1 MNPLK
6 GIRELVRGL
15 QITSKH
21 LGRHA
26 ITIQYP
32 EERWKMP
39 ERSRGIVV
47 LLSDKHTGEL
57 NCTACMLCEKAC
69 PTGAIRI
76 DAPRDE
82 KKKRQLKQFIVDNGL
97 CCFCGLCEESCN
109 FCAIKLATKYEFS
122 SESKE
127 DLIWDIKKL
136 QEVGRDV
143 LYIDTRK
150 KKKETA
156 GEAPPKPQK
165 TKPEKPDTLENKMV
179 VDKQAV
185 HPSVESDEGIKT
197 PEAESVQEIPD
208 QPSENK
214 TTSHEKPTSSDNL
227 EDGGTQKDKE
237 GQL

>member
-21 LGRHA
+21 LCRHA

-32 EERWKMP
+32 EERWTMP

-47 LLSDKHTGEL
+47 LLSDKETGEL

-69 PTGAIRI
+69 PTAAIRI

-82 KKKRQLKQFIVDNGL
+82 KKRRHLKQFIVNHGL
-97 CCFCGLCEESCN
+97 CCFCDLCKEACN
-109 FCAIKLATKYEFS
+109 FSAIKLATKYEFS

-127 DLIWDIKKL
+127 DLVWDIKKL

-143 LYIDTRK
+143 PYIDTRK
-150 KKKETA
+150 KKKEA
-156 GEAPPKPQK
+156 AKAASP
-165 TKPEKPDTLENKMV
+165 KPEKAKQEMPSKPDKNE
-179 VDKQAV
+179 DKPDVTEGQT
-185 HPSVESDEGIKT
+185 PSV
-197 PEAESVQEIPD
+197 
-208 QPSENK
+208 PSEN
-214 TTSHEKPTSSDNL
+214 EKPPSD
-227 EDGGTQKDKE
+227 EKE
-237 GQL
+237 GQS